1 MGRLD
6 GFMIIIQA
14 ILISAGNGECPF
26 AVLGMVLDLKC
37 TINIQ

>member
-14 ILISAGNGECPF
+14 ILISVGNESS
-26 AVLGMVLDLKC
+26 VLLQYWVWF
-37 TINIQ
+37 

>member
-14 ILISAGNGECPF
+14 ILISVGNE
-26 AVLGMVLDLKC
+26 ASVLLQYWV
-37 TINIQ
+37 